1 MQKRNKMPYIRV
13 INKNIP
19 GNSKNIEYEFG
30 DESLKSII
38 HKYDSNASK
47 SNSCLAIGENIIKDW
62 NVPIDACLFYG
73 ESIYFFSH
81 ELNLNIHYWD
91 KKIQIKMD
99 HKNSI
104 KDLKSKLFY
113 IFRQDLTL
121 RFRQV
126 ILSDDSRRLVGYGII
141 NDSDIYIQEDNIEEL
156 SRNLKAN
163 IRVLDITNLHEILR

>member
-81 ELNLNIHYWD
+81 ELNLYIIGI
-91 KKIQIKMD
+91 KKFKLKWIIKTL
-99 HKNSI
+99 
-104 KDLKSKLFY
+104 LK
-113 IFRQDLTL
+113 T
-121 RFRQV
+121 
-126 ILSDDSRRLVGYGII
+126 
-141 NDSDIYIQEDNIEEL
+141 
-156 SRNLKAN
+156 
-163 IRVLDITNLHEILR
+163 